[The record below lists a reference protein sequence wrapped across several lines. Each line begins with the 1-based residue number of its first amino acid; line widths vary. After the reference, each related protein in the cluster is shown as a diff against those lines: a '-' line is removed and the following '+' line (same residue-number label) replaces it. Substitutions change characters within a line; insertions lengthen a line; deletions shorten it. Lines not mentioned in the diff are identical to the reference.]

1 MPTNEQLTRLGIFLA
16 VGYLC
21 AGIVVSVFAGL
32 PLWAGY
38 FNSEFLFIALITV
51 ITMAIGAALGIAL
64 MRFLVPRYGIKTIFE
79 QDVLILMIGLLFL
92 ALAMNPAMLAIGL
105 IVAVGAGAVYFFE
118 NFNVQLKAVTTGGI
132 SVLTLAGWAVGPVVA
147 VAALTAFSDLGLL
160 TLRLIFAH
168 YIIIAFWVWVQRL
181 GLHEN
186 FAEAPASIHKL
197 YQEFQEQRS
206 SMRRQD
212 KYNHETRHGSIPLR
226 APGNGASA
234 AASTGAAPG
243 SASSASS
250 ARTDTGISTG
260 AGSSAHPADATCSTS
275 QPRASSPSSG
285 SPANSSTDSSGAAAS
300 SEESAARAAAASIPK
315 KKKGF
320 FGRM

>member
-92 ALAMNPAMLAIGL
+92 ALAMNPAMLVIGL

-226 APGNGASA
+226 APG
-234 AASTGAAPG
+234 TGAAPG

-260 AGSSAHPADATCSTS
+260 AGSPAHPADATCSTS